1 MTPTILPVLA
11 AAASTAAH
19 PRVNLLGLIPLA
31 VVIGAVVLA
40 RNLSRRHRRAGRAG
54 GPGRERPRLPET
66 GRQPPPAA
74 PAEDQPGGHPPED
87 RPGG

>member
-40 RNLSRRHRRAGRAG
+40 RNLSQRHRRAGRAG
-54 GPGRERPRLPET
+54 RERPRLPGT
-66 GRQPPPAA
+66 DRLPPPAA
-74 PAEDQPGGHPPED
+74 PAEDQAGGHPPED